1 MDEGYGMGLQGEASW
16 FAGRVG
22 VDTVSFAR
30 PILLPVKTKVPDR
43 LLPYIKQVFAC
54 CWGVLFHKRVS
65 FNSDGFGQ
73 QIVVRGAPLR

>member
-1 MDEGYGMGLQGEASW
+1 MGLQGEAPW

-30 PILLPVKTKVPDR
+30 PILLPVKTKVSDR

-54 CWGVLFHKRVS
+54 CWGVLFYKRVS
-65 FNSDGFGQ
+65 FNSDGLGQ